1 VKSQKNIKD
10 MLVANKKILVVAGA
24 VALVIALAVTAVLVL
39 PRWAQQR
46 AQRATAARI
55 AQQRTQKFTVVK
67 PRPADLSS
75 PESAARSYADWAA
88 YALAVGDADTAK
100 ATMTDVA
107 AKLLQRQIDSGKQL
121 NFQQLK
127 RLLDFSVSSRTDEK
141 NARVALTVKETW
153 QSSRAPLSPRLTSR
167 DAGTTEE
174 LRVVYRLKKGDN
186 GWQVDR
192 VVTVSRKT
200 LK

>member
-1 VKSQKNIKD
+1 MEKTR
-10 MLVANKKILVVAGA
+10 KIVFIA
-24 VALVIALAVTAVLVL
+24 VAALLVIGAGISAYLVL
-39 PRWAQQR
+39 PRLAQQR

-55 AQQRTQKFTVVK
+55 EKQRKEKFTVVK

-88 YALAVGDADTAK
+88 YALAVGDARSAK
-100 ATMTDVA
+100 ATMTEGA
-107 AKLLQRQIDSGKQL
+107 ATLLQRQIDSGKQL

-127 RLLDFSVSSRTDEK
+127 RLFDFAVDARTDEK
-141 NARVALTVKETW
+141 NGSVALTVKETW
-153 QSSRAPLSPRLTSR
+153 QSARVPLSSKLTSR

-174 LRVVYRLKKGDN
+174 LQVVYRLKKGSD

-200 LK
+200 IK